1 MYPVIQVGNI
11 STYYLMM
18 LSGIVAGWAAF
29 VLSEDEF
36 WTRPG
41 VFAKL
46 LLVTRLSI
54 GYLAVVALC
63 IQGANWFHYLFDNIP
78 RHVADS
84 LTWRDILFTH
94 PLNTTKV
101 LYGAVFFYPLGIGIA
116 ALVLRKDFA
125 GLLNR
130 KAFIL
135 FIVLG
140 FTRMGCF
147 FNGCCHGIVS
157 QTFGM
162 RFPSGSVAA
171 SEHWRRGLTTGF
183 LPPASLPVIPTQ
195 LISAVFLLGLATLV
209 FWHYR
214 KGGHH
219 TFIKSVLA
227 YAVFRFLIEFIRDD
241 VDRAYWLGVSTS
253 QWISVFLFAVI
264 GLWAF
269 KRKYRKGQ
277 TSG

>member
-29 VLSEDEF
+29 VLSEDVF

-41 VFAKL
+41 GFAKL

-54 GYLAVVALC
+54 GYLAVVILC

-116 ALVLRKDFA
+116 AQVRLQDKPDWRSL
-125 GLLNR
+125 
-130 KAFIL
+130 
-135 FIVLG
+135 
-140 FTRMGCF
+140 
-147 FNGCCHGIVS
+147 
-157 QTFGM
+157 
-162 RFPSGSVAA
+162 AA
-171 SEHWRRGLTTGF
+171 
-183 LPPASLPVIPTQ
+183 LPV
-195 LISAVFLLGLATLV
+195 S
-209 FWHYR
+209 HC
-214 KGGHH
+214 
-219 TFIKSVLA
+219 
-227 YAVFRFLIEFIRDD
+227 
-241 VDRAYWLGVSTS
+241 
-253 QWISVFLFAVI
+253 
-264 GLWAF
+264 
-269 KRKYRKGQ
+269 
-277 TSG
+277 